1 MSPKNRERLKLVY
14 YVILI
19 TEISAG
25 IALTTAADGKYVKCM
40 G

>member
-1 MSPKNRERLKLVY
+1 MSPKNRERLKFIY

-19 TEISAG
+19 TEITSG
-25 IALTTAADGKYVKCM
+25 IALTIDADGKYEKCM

>member
-1 MSPKNRERLKLVY
+1 MSPKNRERLKLMY

-25 IALTTAADGKYVKCM
+25 IALTTAADGKYEKCM

>member
-1 MSPKNRERLKLVY
+1 MSPKNRERLKLTY

-25 IALTTAADGKYVKCM
+25 IALTTAEDGKYVKCM

>member
-1 MSPKNRERLKLVY
+1 MTPKNRERLKFIY

-19 TEISAG
+19 TEITAG
-25 IALTTAADGKYVKCM
+25 IALTTGDDGKYEKRM

>member
-1 MSPKNRERLKLVY
+1 MIPKNRERLKFIY

-25 IALTTAADGKYVKCM
+25 IALTTDADGKYKNVM